1 MRHSGTVSLGSVLC
15 PCAHATGAAPLRTRP
30 EDLEQAIDMCLDDC
44 VTRLDRYVVLTKESR
59 RVLMEYPWPGNY
71 IQMKAFLERMV
82 LTTSTRTVH
91 GEYVRRLLEQLYPA
105 PVRDRLSPAEME
117 ARSPEEAALLEALR
131 QPGRRGSRAGYQQD
145 YPLAADEAVWVDQR
159 NAPLK
164 LAPY

>member
-1 MRHSGTVSLGSVLC
+1 MRVIASLDGSLL
-15 PCAHATGAAPLRTRP
+15 PCAIAGQFRWDLYYVLAPMLLELPPCAPSRKSWSRP
-30 EDLEQAIDMCLDDC
+30 IDMCLDDC

-117 ARSPEEAALLEALR
+117 AEIPRGGRAVGSPAETRGSGPPR
-131 QPGRRGSRAGYQQD
+131 QPS
-145 YPLAADEAVWVDQR
+145 WVSAR
-159 NAPLK
+159 LPFGGG
-164 LAPY
+164 

>member
-1 MRHSGTVSLGSVLC
+1 MLLEL
-15 PCAHATGAAPLRTRP
+15 PPLRTQP
-30 EDLEQAIDMCLDDC
+30 EEREQAIDMCLDDC

-131 QPGRRGSRAGYQQD
+131 KHCGSRA
-145 YPLAADEAVWVDQR
+145 AAAAELGISKTTLWRRMKQYGLT
-159 NAPLK
+159 NGTL
-164 LAPY
+164 L